1 MGAYKSIITDIQ
13 CALEDGNLEAAL
25 DTLSAVNAEREDKAQ
40 LLLTALELALGRY
53 GDE

>member
-13 CALEDGNLEAAL
+13 CALEDGNLEAVFASL
-25 DTLSAVNAEREDKAQ
+25 VAPTREDRAE

>member
-1 MGAYKSIITDIQ
+1 MGAYKNMITEVQ

-25 DTLSAVNAEREDKAQ
+25 DRVSAVNANREDKGQ

-53 GDE
+53 CDE